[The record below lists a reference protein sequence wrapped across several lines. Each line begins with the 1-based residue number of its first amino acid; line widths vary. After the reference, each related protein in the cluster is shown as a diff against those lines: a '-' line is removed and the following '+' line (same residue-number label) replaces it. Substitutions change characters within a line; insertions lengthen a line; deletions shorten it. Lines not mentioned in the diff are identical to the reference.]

1 VDKNPKKEEQ
11 NTSLTNPEEES
22 PIKEKYRVDTAGTL
36 FSLASSP
43 KIPCVYRFW
52 ATMKDLVR
60 VDGLQQALDNIMPRF
75 PYYQVKFSRG
85 FLWYKWKTTTDKPK
99 VIKEPDYPC
108 QHIPIKSTTVFPFRI
123 IVNYN
128 QIMVE
133 FNHSLADGFAALI
146 FLKALVA
153 EYLRLQGHV
162 IDDWG
167 DVFRADQTPD
177 PEEFE
182 YSYRKNFK
190 IGIPKVGKIFPAFHL
205 PFARVKTGVSHVIN
219 GKMDVN
225 DVLQV
230 AKEWKVTLT
239 EFLTAVYIEV
249 LQKILYSLPR
259 RKLRRLKRPIR
270 IMLPINARN
279 IIPSKTM
286 RNFTTFI
293 YPGIDPRLGKF
304 TFEEI
309 LEGVHHYKYLNLS
322 EKSQVQQISNFVAL
336 AANPALHAT
345 PYFLKLLLIKPIYRR
360 AAEALFSAFL
370 TNMGR
375 TSMPIQL
382 STEVED
388 IQLLPMTH
396 HYFKSSCAMLTYL
409 DELNI
414 NFVRNVKEKDV
425 EEMFFDRLKEFG
437 IDVTVTEIL

>member
-1 VDKNPKKEEQ
+1 MSKKSKEEQ
-11 NTSLTNPEEES
+11 QKKSSEISEES

-36 FSLASSP
+36 FSLVSSP

-52 ATMKDLVR
+52 ATMKDLVKAD
-60 VDGLQQALDNIMPRF
+60 VLQQALDNIMPRF
-75 PYYQVKFSRG
+75 PYYQVKLSRG
-85 FLWYKWKTTTDKPK
+85 FLWYKWKTTTDKPQ
-99 VIKEPDYPC
+99 VIKEPEYPC
-108 QHIPIKSTTVFPFRI
+108 QHIPIKSTTVFPYRI
-123 IVNYN
+123 IASYN
-128 QIMVE
+128 QIKIE
-133 FNHSLADGFAALI
+133 FHHSLTDGHGVLT
-146 FLKALVA
+146 FLKALVS
-153 EYLRLQGHV
+153 EYLRIQDYP
-162 IDDWG
+162 IDEWG
-167 DVFRADQTPD
+167 DVFRVNQTPS

-190 IGIPKVGKIFPAFHL
+190 IGIPRVGKIYRAFHL
-205 PFARVKTGVSHVIN
+205 PFDRVKTGVSHAIN
-219 GKMDVN
+219 GKMDAN

-230 AKEWKVTLT
+230 AREWKVTLT

-249 LQKILYSLPR
+249 LQEILRNLPR
-259 RKLRRLKRPIR
+259 KKQRRLRRPIR

-293 YPGIDPRLGKF
+293 SPGIDPRLGKF

-309 LEGVHHYKYLNLS
+309 IDQVHHYRNLHLT
-322 EKSQVQQISNFVAL
+322 EKSMIQQISNFVAL
-336 AANPALHAT
+336 AANPGLHIV
-345 PYFLKLLLIKPIYRR
+345 PYFLKLLLVKPVYRT

-370 TNMGR
+370 TNMGK

-382 STEVED
+382 SDEIQD

-396 HYFKSSCAMLTYL
+396 PYFKSSCAMLTYF

-425 EEMFFDRLKEFG
+425 EEMFFNRLREFG
-437 IDVTVTEIL
+437 INVTVSEIL

>member
-1 VDKNPKKEEQ
+1 MNKKQKREVQ
-11 NTSLTNPEEES
+11 LDTSSKPNVES

-52 ATMKDLVR
+52 ATMKDLVK
-60 VDGLQQALDNIMPRF
+60 VDVLQQALDNILPRF
-75 PYYQVKFSRG
+75 PYYQVKLSRG
-85 FLWYKWKTTTDKPK
+85 FLWYKWKTTTDKPQ

-108 QHIPIKSTTVFPFRI
+108 QHIPIRSTVVFPYRI
-123 IVNYN
+123 IASYN
-128 QIMVE
+128 QIIVE
-133 FNHSLADGFAALI
+133 FHHSLTDGHGVLT

-153 EYLRLQGHV
+153 EYLRIQGYL

-167 DVFRADQTPD
+167 DVFKANETPSPD
-177 PEEFE
+177 EFE

-190 IGIPKVGKIFPAFHL
+190 IGIPRVGRIYRAFHL
-205 PFARVKTGVSHVIN
+205 PYDRLKTGVSHVIN

-239 EFLTAVYIEV
+239 EFLTAIYIEV
-249 LQKILYSLPR
+249 LQEILNTLPR
-259 RKLRRLKRPIR
+259 KKRRRLKRPIR
-270 IMLPINARN
+270 IMLPIDARN
-279 IIPSKTM
+279 IIQSKTM
-286 RNFTTFI
+286 RNFTTFNS
-293 YPGIDPRLGKF
+293 PGIDPRLGEF

-309 LEGVHHYKYLNLS
+309 IERVHYYKNLHLT
-322 EKSQVQQISNFVAL
+322 EKSMIQQISNFVAL
-336 AANPALHAT
+336 AANPGLHIV
-345 PYFLKLLLIKPIYRR
+345 PYFLKLLFIKPVYRT

-370 TNMGR
+370 TNMGK

-382 STEVED
+382 SDEVES

-396 HYFKSSCAMLTYL
+396 PYFKSSCALLTYF

-414 NFVRNVKEKDV
+414 NFVRNVEEKNV
-425 EEMFFDRLKEFG
+425 EEMFFNRLKEFG
-437 IDVTVTEIL
+437 INVRVTELW

>member
-1 VDKNPKKEEQ
+1 
-11 NTSLTNPEEES
+11 
-22 PIKEKYRVDTAGTL
+22 
-36 FSLASSP
+36 
-43 KIPCVYRFW
+43 
-52 ATMKDLVR
+52 
-60 VDGLQQALDNIMPRF
+60 
-75 PYYQVKFSRG
+75 
-85 FLWYKWKTTTDKPK
+85 
-99 VIKEPDYPC
+99 
-108 QHIPIKSTTVFPFRI
+108 
-123 IVNYN
+123 
-128 QIMVE
+128 MVE

-153 EYLRLQGHV
+153 EYLKLQGYV

-167 DVFRADQTPD
+167 DVFRADQTPA

-190 IGIPKVGKIFPAFHL
+190 IGIPRVGKIFPAFHL

-225 DVLQV
+225 DILQV

-249 LQKILYSLPR
+249 LQEILHNLPR

-293 YPGIDPRLGKF
+293 YPGIDPRLGNKN
-304 TFEEI
+304 
-309 LEGVHHYKYLNLS
+309 LNLS

-382 STEVED
+382 SDEVVD

-396 HYFKSSCAMLTYL
+396 HYFKSSCAVLTYL

-414 NFVRNVKEKDV
+414 NFVRNVKEKIV
-425 EEMFFDRLKEFG
+425 EEMFFNRLKEFG
-437 IDVTVTEIL
+437 IEVTVTEIL

>member
-1 VDKNPKKEEQ
+1 MIKKPQKEE
-11 NTSLTNPEEES
+11 TSNSSLKDETES
-22 PIKEKYRVDTAGTL
+22 PIREKYRVDTAGTL

-52 ATMKDLVR
+52 ATMKDLVK
-60 VDGLQQALDNIMPRF
+60 VEDLQQALDNILPRF
-75 PYYQVKFSRG
+75 PYYQVKLSRG
-85 FLWYKWKTTTDKPK
+85 FLWYKWKTTSDKPQ
-99 VIKEPDYPC
+99 VIKEPEYPC
-108 QHIPIKSTTVFPFRI
+108 QHIPIKSTIVFPYRI
-123 IVNYN
+123 IASYN
-128 QIMVE
+128 QIIVE
-133 FNHSLADGFAALI
+133 FHHSLTDGHGVLT

-153 EYLRLQGHV
+153 EYLHVQGHI

-167 DVFRADQTPD
+167 DVFRATETPS

-190 IGIPKVGKIFPAFHL
+190 IGLPKVGKIYRAFHL
-205 PFARVKTGVSHVIN
+205 PFERVKTGVSHVIN
-219 GKMDVN
+219 GKMDAN

-230 AKEWKVTLT
+230 AKTWKVTLT
-239 EFLTAVYIEV
+239 EFLTAIYIDV
-249 LQKILYSLPR
+249 LQEILFNLPK
-259 RKLRRLKRPIR
+259 RKLRRLNRPIR

-293 YPGIDPRLGKF
+293 SPGIDPRLGRF

-309 LEGVHHYKYLNLS
+309 IERVHYYKNLHLT
-322 EKSQVQQISNFVAL
+322 EKSMIQQISNFVAL
-336 AANPALHAT
+336 AMNPGLHFV
-345 PYFLKLLLIKPIYRR
+345 PYFLKRLFIKPAYRTT
-360 AAEALFSAFL
+360 AEALFSAFL

-375 TSMPIQL
+375 TTMPIQL
-382 STEVED
+382 SEQVQS

-396 HYFKSSCAMLTYL
+396 PYFKSSCALLTYF

-425 EEMFFDRLKEFG
+425 EEMFFNHLRQFG
-437 IDVTVTEIL
+437 INVSVTEIL